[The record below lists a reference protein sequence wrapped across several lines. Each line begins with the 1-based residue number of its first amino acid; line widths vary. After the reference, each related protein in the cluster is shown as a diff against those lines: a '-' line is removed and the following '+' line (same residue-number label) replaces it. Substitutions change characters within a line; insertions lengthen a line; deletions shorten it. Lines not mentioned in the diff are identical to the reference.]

1 MFNLTDINGNQIK
14 WKKVMYKTCRSLFP
28 DITLNNNKTS
38 LAYLTYTEIW
48 NVISKCT
55 TLGVSILHTQN
66 NCTWITVIISFPRF
80 LIWRRETEILHSGIL
95 VFFKTNRLLFSL
107 FIIQSALCWNPHTDC
122 PAFAVDMGANDAG
135 CRACWDSVLPPENK
149 GAREKWKLFK
159 WKEGK

>member
-1 MFNLTDINGNQIK
+1 
-14 WKKVMYKTCRSLFP
+14 MYKTCRSLFP

-38 LAYLTYTEIW
+38 LAYLAYTEIW

-66 NCTWITVIISFPRF
+66 NCTWITVIISFPKF

-107 FIIQSALCWNPHTDC
+107 FIIQSGLCSNPHTDC

-135 CRACWDSVLPPENK
+135 HVGTQYCLLRTKGPEKNGSFSSEKKENK
-149 GAREKWKLFK
+149 SSSKPIKELPLELFYIF
-159 WKEGK
+159 